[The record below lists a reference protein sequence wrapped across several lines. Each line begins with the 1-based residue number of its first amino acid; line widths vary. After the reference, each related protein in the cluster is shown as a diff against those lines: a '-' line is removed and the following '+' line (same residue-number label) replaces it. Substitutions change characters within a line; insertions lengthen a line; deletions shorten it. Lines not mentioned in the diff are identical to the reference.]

1 MNGALSKEIENGSKM
16 RKNSGL
22 SWWVI
27 FFWSKT
33 KCVGAR
39 ISGGDPRGVHEAG
52 AHPGGERALHPHGH
66 VAAPPDVFS
75 VPIILKYSGK
85 KIIFHFQGIWR
96 TFIFGVFLF

>member
-1 MNGALSKEIENGSKM
+1 MASD
-16 RKNSGL
+16 
-22 SWWVI
+22 

-52 AHPGGERALHPHGH
+52 GHAQGGGRTLHPRGH

-75 VPIILKYSGK
+75 VLDILKYSTK
-85 KIIFHFQGIWR
+85 KSYFMFR
-96 TFIFGVFLF
+96 TFGELLFSGYFLLQG

>member
-16 RKNSGL
+16 SENSGL
-22 SWWVI
+22 SRWMF

-52 AHPGGERALHPHGH
+52 GAPRGVGRVLHPCGH
-66 VAAPPDVFS
+66 MVGPLVCS
-75 VPIILKYSGK
+75 
-85 KIIFHFQGIWR
+85 
-96 TFIFGVFLF
+96 